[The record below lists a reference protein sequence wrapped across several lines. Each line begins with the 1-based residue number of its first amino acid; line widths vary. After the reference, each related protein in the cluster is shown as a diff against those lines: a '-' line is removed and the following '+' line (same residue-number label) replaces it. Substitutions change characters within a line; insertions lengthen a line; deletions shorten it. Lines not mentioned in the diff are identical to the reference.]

1 MYIKEIELQN
11 FKSFWKRVKIP
22 FFDDFTTI
30 SGPNGSGKSNIID
43 AILFALGLST
53 SKMLRAEK
61 LTDLIYNGNKRK
73 NPDFAEVTI
82 RFDNTDRE
90 IPINE
95 DEISVTRKIQR
106 TDKGYYSYFYF
117 NNKACSLTDI
127 HTYLSKAKISSE
139 GYNTIIQ
146 GDVTAI
152 IEMGPVER
160 RKIVDDVAGVAE
172 FDAKKE
178 RSHEE
183 LETVRERIERVDI
196 ILDEVNARLAQLQ
209 EERGQALKYQT
220 LRDDRRRCEA
230 FILLAKLKSVE
241 DEFKKVIQK
250 LGVRNRKKDGLVQEM
265 IRIRGEIMGFEG
277 KLCVL
282 NEQITLKGEDEQIRI
297 KREIESIRG
306 DIARNMQA
314 VEFSQNEINDVEGQ
328 RRRAFVEI
336 DKTKNKIEQ
345 LIAQHTEEGIRKGG
359 MLAEIGELNSAL
371 SVAQIRIEEVDMKF
385 ADTRDQLTKLK
396 EGMERKKSEKN
407 ELLRTKDRLLDAIRR
422 KSSEE
427 GEVKREIEN
436 AKERI
441 SESEIEM
448 RQVHG
453 EIKELEKKVG
463 KMSED
468 ISDLDGKKSALTR
481 ELSDIEKKLWDIQ
494 QEYAKAEVRVK
505 VADEIGGRT
514 YSVEVI
520 LKAKKRRE
528 LSGIYGVIAELGKVD
543 EKYAT
548 ALEVAAGSRMQCII
562 ADNEEDAA
570 CAIEFLKRKNVGRAT
585 FLPLNKMRHG
595 SVRRNLAKGEGV
607 IDYAINLV
615 DYDKKFDSAFWHV
628 FRDALVVEDLNTARK
643 LMGNRTAIRMV
654 TLDGELVEKSGAMT
668 GGSRGNSRFKFA
680 ALEKEGIKRLAEQ
693 VTTHESRRQHIID
706 QIDAIDGQIAST
718 ARGTTDIDVELAGKK
733 RKLVELEEWSDLYG
747 EQIEASEKRLKELV
761 DEGKKLGA
769 EMNSLEGGSSEIS
782 GEIDEIEKEIE
793 GLEGLLKESEIPA
806 LTEEVERVKAEI
818 RRSEDRVRDIDARI
832 NTINMEKNFTSTKR
846 DDVGERLNELEERK
860 KQLKDKI
867 KEYQEQITIFEEG
880 LEEKIR
886 REQELEVELVDMRK
900 VRDGLLKEMAR
911 VEVEKNDI
919 QNNLG
924 RVEIRIEVLVAMKDD
939 LQAQIDEINR
949 EVEAC
954 DIQVAEDVPPHEEL
968 LENIVTLKTR
978 MEEMEPVN
986 MRAIEE
992 YDQVQERGDNLQTKR
1007 DILFKERNEIIDRI
1021 QRYEQMKKDTFME
1034 NFLAINA
1041 HFKEIFARLSEG
1053 EGELVLENWDDPF
1066 AGGLSIKAKPAGK
1079 AIRRMESMSGGEKS
1093 LTALTFIFA
1102 IQKHRP
1108 APFYAFDEI
1117 DMFLDGANA
1126 ERVASMIKN
1135 ASKNAQF
1142 IVVSLRE
1149 SMVRS
1154 ADRTIG
1160 VTMQEDNISSVTGV
1174 RLN

>member
-53 SKMLRAEK
+53 SKMMRAEK
-61 LTDLIYNGNKRK
+61 LTDLIYNGSERK

-90 IPINE
+90 IPLNE

-117 NNKACSLTDI
+117 NNKACSLNDI
-127 HTYLSKAKISSE
+127 HTYLSKAKISPE
-139 GYNTIIQ
+139 GYNITMQ
-146 GDVTAI
+146 GDVTDI

-178 RSHEE
+178 RSYGE

-196 ILDEVNARLAQLQ
+196 ILDEVNARLVQLQ

-220 LRDDRRRCEA
+220 LRDERRRCEA
-230 FILLAKLKSVE
+230 FILLAKLKSIR
-241 DEFKKVIQK
+241 DEFKKVLQK
-250 LGVRNRKKDGLVQEM
+250 LNVRNRKKDGLIQELT
-265 IRIRGEIMGFEG
+265 RIRGELIDFEG
-277 KLCVL
+277 KLRVL
-282 NEQITLKGEDEQIRI
+282 NGHIAQKGEDEQIGI

-306 DIARNMQA
+306 DIARNGQA
-314 VEFSQNEINDVEGQ
+314 AEFSQNEINDVEGQ

-345 LIAQHTEEGIRKGG
+345 LTAQLTEEGIRKGS
-359 MLAEIGELNSAL
+359 MLAEIGELNSIL
-371 SVAQIRIEEVDMKF
+371 SVAQTKIEEVDMKF
-385 ADTRDQLTKLK
+385 ADTRDRLTKLR
-396 EGMERKKSEKN
+396 EETERKKSEKN
-407 ELLRTKDRLLDAIRR
+407 EMLRAKDRLLDAIRR

-427 GEVKREIEN
+427 SEVKREMEN
-436 AKERI
+436 AEERI

-448 RQVHG
+448 RRIHS
-453 EIKELEKKVG
+453 ELKELEKKVG

-468 ISDLDGKKSALTR
+468 VSDLEGEKSALTR
-481 ELSDIEKKLWDIQ
+481 KLSDIEKKLWDVQ

-514 YSVEVI
+514 HPVEVV
-520 LKAKKRRE
+520 LQAKKRRE
-528 LSGIYGVIAELGKVD
+528 LSGIYGVIAELGKVN

-548 ALEVAAGSRMQCII
+548 ALEVAAGSRMQCIVT
-562 ADNEEDAA
+562 DNDEDAA

-585 FLPLNKMRHG
+585 FLPLNKMRPV
-595 SVRRNLAKGEGV
+595 SVRKNLAKGRGV

-615 DYDKKFDSAFWHV
+615 DYDTKFDPAFRHV
-628 FRDALVVEDLNTARK
+628 FGDTLIVEDMDTARR
-643 LMGNRTAIRMV
+643 LMGNRTTIRMV

-668 GGSRGNSRFKFA
+668 GGSRRGSRFKFA
-680 ALEKEGIKRLAEQ
+680 ALEKESIKKLAEQ
-693 VTTHESRRQHIID
+693 VAEYESRRQHIIV

-733 RKLVELEEWSDLYG
+733 RKLVELEEWSGLYG
-747 EQIEASEKRLKELV
+747 EQIEASEKRLRGLV

-769 EMNSLEGGSSEIS
+769 EMNSIEGQNSEVS
-782 GEIDEIEKEIE
+782 GEIDEIDKEIE
-793 GLEGLLKESEIPA
+793 RFEGLLKESEIPT

-818 RRSEDRVRDIDARI
+818 RRAEDRVRDIDARM
-832 NTINMEKNFTSTKR
+832 NTINIEKDFTSTNR
-846 DDVGERLNELEERK
+846 DEVGERLNELEGRK

-867 KEYQEQITIFEEG
+867 EEYREQITIFEEG
-880 LEEKIR
+880 LEEKMR
-886 REQELEVELVDMRK
+886 REQELEVELADMRK
-900 VRDGLLKEMAR
+900 VRDGLLEEVAK

-924 RVEIRIEVLVAMKDD
+924 RVEVRIEVLAAMKDD
-939 LQAQIDEINR
+939 MQAQIDEINR

-954 DIQVAEDVPPHEEL
+954 DIQGAEDVPPHEVL

-978 MEEMEPVN
+978 MEEMEPIN

-992 YDQVQERGDNLQTKR
+992 YDQVQERGHNLQTKR
-1007 DILFKERNEIIDRI
+1007 DILFRERNEIIDRI

-1053 EGELVLENWDDPF
+1053 GGELVLETWEDPF

-1079 AIRRMESMSGGEKS
+1079 TIRRMESMSGGEKS
-1093 LTALTFIFA
+1093 LTALAFIFA

-1149 SMVRS
+1149 SMVKS

-1160 VTMQEDNISSVTGV
+1160 VTMQEDNISSITGV